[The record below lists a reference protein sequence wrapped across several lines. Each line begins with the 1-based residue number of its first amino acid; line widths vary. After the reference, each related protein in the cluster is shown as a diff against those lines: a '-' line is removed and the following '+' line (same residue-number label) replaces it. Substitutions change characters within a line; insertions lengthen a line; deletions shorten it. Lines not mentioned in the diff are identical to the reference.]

1 MYKQAIISN
10 FLGEIRNRFM
20 VYQGPRDLDG
30 KFESAKQIKGLSGL
44 ELAYPQDFADRAHL
58 DALLKNTAMRLRPS
72 TSGAAGTTSGCG
84 APLPLPTRKTWTKWS
99 GDENVH

>member
-44 ELAYPQDFADRAHL
+44 ELAYPRTSPTGRIWMRSS
-58 DALLKNTAMRLRPS
+58 KNTAMRLRPS

-99 GDENVH
+99 RR

>member
-30 KFESAKQIKGLSGL
+30 KFESA
-44 ELAYPQDFADRAHL
+44 
-58 DALLKNTAMRLRPS
+58 
-72 TSGAAGTTSGCG
+72 
-84 APLPLPTRKTWTKWS
+84 
-99 GDENVH
+99 

>member
-30 KFESAKQIKGLSGL
+30 KFESAKQIKGLSG
-44 ELAYPQDFADRAHL
+44 YP
-58 DALLKNTAMRLRPS
+58 P
-72 TSGAAGTTSGCG
+72 
-84 APLPLPTRKTWTKWS
+84 
-99 GDENVH
+99 GD